1 MGKGAYGIV
10 WKGKHKDTGETFAIK
25 RTEIENIS
33 DGIPSTTLR
42 EIAILM
48 DLEHENIVSVKDIVI
63 KESVIYFV

>member
-25 RTEIENIS
+25 KTMIENIS